1 MFFLIFF
8 YIFVLVL
15 NKLNISMQVFIIGSP
30 WDTFKSLDKRR
41 LHKQLIECRQILSI
55 YNGESKAWK
64 NHPIVKAYQPYQKW
78 LTVYTWMLEEFLQ
91 EKSDFL
97 MLMNYN
103 NWLKEN
109 APKFHTEAYFNQMKR
124 RLFTKDK
131 TFYEGFKH
139 LGESFINWY
148 YVNDEWLYYKDG
160 KKIKDI

>member
-1 MFFLIFF
+1 
-8 YIFVLVL
+8 
-15 NKLNISMQVFIIGSP
+15 MQVFIIGSP
-30 WDTFKSLDKRR
+30 WDTFKTLDKRR

-97 MLMNYN
+97 MLMHYN
-103 NWLKEN
+103 RWLREN

-124 RLFTKDK
+124 RLYTKDK
-131 TFYEGFKH
+131 AFYEGFKH

>member
-1 MFFLIFF
+1 
-8 YIFVLVL
+8 
-15 NKLNISMQVFIIGSP
+15 MQVFIIGSP
-30 WDTFKSLDKRR
+30 WDTFNSLDKRR
-41 LHKQLIECRQILSI
+41 LRKQLIECRQILSI
-55 YNGESKAWK
+55 YNGQSKAWK
-64 NHPIVKAYQPYQKW
+64 NHPIVRAYQPYQKW

-97 MLMNYN
+97 MLMHYN

-148 YVNDEWLYYKDG
+148 YVDGEWLYYKDG
-160 KKIKDI
+160 KRVKYEK